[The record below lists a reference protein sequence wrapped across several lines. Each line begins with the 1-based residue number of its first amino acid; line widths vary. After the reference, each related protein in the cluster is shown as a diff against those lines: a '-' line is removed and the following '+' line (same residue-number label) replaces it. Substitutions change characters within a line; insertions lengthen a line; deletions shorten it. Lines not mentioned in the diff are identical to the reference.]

1 MRVTVLGGG
10 GGYPTPERACSGY
23 LVEHDDFQLLM
34 DPGHATMSRLVE
46 YVSPEDVD
54 AVLVT
59 HGHADHCADLNPL
72 LRARHLA
79 DDPPGQLPIHAPS
92 GALDALLSL
101 DGAMLADDWTLT
113 VLLSAQEVV
122 IGPFTVTSVELPHF
136 VSNLGVRI
144 SAGGRLLAYTGD
156 AGASPDTVDLA
167 RGADALL
174 AEASFVDEVPTESA
188 EGLSSARDRGKVA
201 AEAGVGQLVLCHVWP
216 GESTDRLRQ
225 AARREFSGEIAVATP
240 GLTIEV

>member
-1 MRVTVLGGG
+1 MARVILI
-10 GGYPTPERACSGY
+10 YA
-23 LVEHDDFQLLM
+23 
-34 DPGHATMSRLVE
+34 
-46 YVSPEDVD
+46 
-54 AVLVT
+54 
-59 HGHADHCADLNPL
+59 
-72 LRARHLA
+72 LA
-79 DDPPGQLPIHAPS
+79 L
-92 GALDALLSL
+92 GALA
-101 DGAMLADDWTLT
+101 
-113 VLLSAQEVV
+113 
-122 IGPFTVTSVELPHF
+122 F